1 MKRTFHPLTWWLGA
15 IATAVAVSLAHHT
28 AFNLAVVGGMC
39 LIVYRVNRN
48 ATDLTP
54 WSGGLWFALK
64 IAAIIIVIRTMI
76 GIAIGVPIPGN
87 TLFELPILYLPD
99 WMAGIRIGGAITQE
113 RLTFAAAEGVQ
124 IATLICIFAA
134 ATSLTSP
141 HRLLRQMPIFI
152 YEFGVAL
159 VIATSVLPQLVSS
172 ATRIMSAQRMRGI
185 QRRGW
190 ASVALPLLE
199 ESLARS
205 LDLAAAMDSRGY
217 GYSRKRS
224 RYRREKMLTHDLT
237 VIVSA
242 LSLIP
247 FSWMVLT

>member
-1 MKRTFHPLTWWLGA
+1 MKKTFHPLTWWCGA
-15 IATAVAVSLAHHT
+15 IAIAIAVSVARHT

-39 LIVYRVNRN
+39 FIVYRVNRN
-48 ATDLTP
+48 AIDQSP
-54 WSGGLWFALK
+54 WSRGLWFALK
-64 IAAIIIVIRTMI
+64 IAAIIVVIRTFI

-87 TLFELPILYLPD
+87 TLFELPIVDLPE

-113 RLTFAAAEGVQ
+113 RLTFAFAEGVQ

-141 HRLLRQMPIFI
+141 HRLLREMPVFI

-159 VIATSVLPQLVSS
+159 VIATSVLPQLVTS
-172 ATRIMSAQRMRGI
+172 ATRIKSAQRMRGI

-190 ASVALPLLE
+190 AGVALPLLE

-217 GYSRKRS
+217 GYSRNRS
-224 RYRREKMLTHDLT
+224 RYRREKMLLHDLS
-237 VIVSA
+237 IVFSA
-242 LSLIP
+242 VALIP
-247 FSWMVLT
+247 FSWIVFA

>member
-1 MKRTFHPLTWWLGA
+1 MKRTFHPLTWWCGA
-15 IATAVAVSLAHHT
+15 IAIAIAVSVAHNT

-39 LIVYRVNRN
+39 LIVFQINRN
-48 ATDLTP
+48 AIDQSP
-54 WSGGLWFALK
+54 WSRGLWFALK
-64 IAAIIIVIRTMI
+64 IAAIIIVIRTFI

-87 TLFELPILYLPD
+87 TLFELPIVDLPE

-113 RLTFAAAEGVQ
+113 RLTFAFAEGVQ

-141 HRLLRQMPIFI
+141 HRLLRQMPVFI

-159 VIATSVLPQLVSS
+159 VIATSVLPQLVTS
-172 ATRIMSAQRMRGI
+172 ATRIKSAQRMRGI

-190 ASVALPLLE
+190 AGVALPLLE

-217 GYSRKRS
+217 GYSRNRS
-224 RYRREKMLTHDLT
+224 RYRREKILLHDLS
-237 VIVSA
+237 VVLSA
-242 LSLIP
+242 IALIP
-247 FSWMVLT
+247 FSWVVFA